1 MNWETQTG
9 FCPQCGDVIAPR
21 DFVNGSH
28 QCKKGFIQCGIC
40 SVPVVIGNKI
50 KLMFCPNV
58 ECVNSEENY

>member
-1 MNWETQTG
+1 VGIRQAHKEARMENEK
-9 FCPQCGDVIAPR
+9 
-21 DFVNGSH
+21 S
-28 QCKKGFIQCGIC
+28 GFIQCAVC